1 MKTMILCMTLT
12 FISPFILSQTEKVRA
27 NYSNSLSGAVGLTAE
42 GGITLGFTDY
52 ESSKID
58 YVGNV
63 SFDYFFPSSSKGIF
77 GFRIIGKKGIVAG
90 KDPNKIPN
98 EFSTKIDYLGG
109 SFVYALSLNE
119 SVYPY
124 LSVGAANLWFYP
136 RDNNGNKLPGY
147 AAGAYKT
154 NMLVYNGELGLRVM
168 LSDNISWNINGG
180 VVVSDGD
187 NLDDIKQG
195 PNNDLFYTVT
205 TGLTF
210 YIGRGEDTDE
220 DGVDDSKDMCPGTP
234 PGVKVD
240 EFGCPLDSDNDGVPD
255 YLDKCSNTPNGVKV
269 DREGCPLDSDG
280 DGVPDYLDKCI
291 NTPTGVSVDANGCP
305 LDTDED
311 GVPDYLDKCPKTP
324 KGTEVDST
332 GCPVKIEVVKTK
344 IKKIVLSGDTNFE
357 FDKAALLP
365 NAYPVLDSLA
375 VTMKENPDFKWV
387 IEGHTDAI
395 GSASYNME
403 LSRRRAQAVVDYL
416 VSKGVDKSNLQ
427 VVPYG
432 ESEPIATNKTQEGRA
447 MNRRV
452 EIKVTEENK

>member
-1 MKTMILCMTLT
+1 MKTMILCMALT

-27 NYSNSLSGAVGLTAE
+27 NYSNSLSGSIGLTAE

-58 YVGNV
+58 YVGNI

-90 KDPNKIPN
+90 KDSRRIPN
-98 EFSTKIDYLGG
+98 EFSTNINYFGG
-109 SFVYALSLNE
+109 SFVYALSLNDK
-119 SVYPY
+119 VYPY
-124 LSVGAANLWFYP
+124 LSVGLANLWFYP

-147 AAGAYKT
+147 ASGVYKT

-168 LSDNISWNINGG
+168 LADNISWNINGG
-180 VVVSDGD
+180 LVASDGD
-187 NLDDIKQG
+187 YLDDIKQG

-210 YIGRGEDTDE
+210 YIGRGEDTD
-220 DGVDDSKDMCPGTP
+220 DDSKDMCPGTP

-269 DREGCPLDSDG
+269 DREGCPLDADG
-280 DGVPDYLDKCI
+280 DGVPDYLDKCS
-291 NTPTGVSVDANGCP
+291 NTPTGVSVDAGGCP
-305 LDTDED
+305 LDSDED

-324 KGTEVDST
+324 KGTEVDSN

-357 FDKAALLP
+357 FDKSALLP

-375 VTMKENPDFKWV
+375 VTMKENPDFKWAV
-387 IEGHTDAI
+387 EGYTDAI
-395 GSASYNME
+395 GSASYNMD

-432 ESEPIATNKTQEGRA
+432 ESKPIATNKTQEGRA

-452 EIKVTEENK
+452 EIKVKEENK

>member
-1 MKTMILCMTLT
+1 MKTMILFITLT

-27 NYSNSLSGAVGLTAE
+27 NYSNSLSGAIGLTAE

-52 ESSKID
+52 KNSKVD

-90 KDPNKIPN
+90 KDPSRIPN
-98 EFSTKIDYLGG
+98 EFSTEIDYLGG

-119 SVYPY
+119 NVYPY

-168 LSDNISWNINGG
+168 LSENISWNIGGG
-180 VVVSDGD
+180 VVVGDGD

-255 YLDKCSNTPNGVKV
+255 YLDKCSNTPIGVKV

-280 DGVPDYLDKCI
+280 DGVPDYLDKCS

-324 KGTEVDST
+324 KGTEVDSI

-387 IEGHTDAI
+387 VEGYTDAI
-395 GSASYNME
+395 GSASYNMD

-416 VSKGVDKSNLQ
+416 VSKGIDKSNLQ

-432 ESEPIATNKTQEGRA
+432 ESNPIATNRTQEGRA

-452 EIKVTEENK
+452 EIKVKGETK